1 MHIRV
6 PRFPRVR
13 MQEDRQNGKITILP
27 SHTPTITLIAS
38 STDSGLWGI
47 PDQSYAAGQLAPV
60 PGTDLD

>member
-1 MHIRV
+1 MR
-6 PRFPRVR
+6 
-13 MQEDRQNGKITILP
+13 EDRQNGKITILP

-47 PDQSYAAGQLAPV
+47 PDCRWGIPDQSYAAGQLAPV

>member
-1 MHIRV
+1 MR
-6 PRFPRVR
+6 
-13 MQEDRQNGKITILP
+13 EDRQNGKITILP